1 MGEVVAL
8 PAKDSM
14 TPCEAIGQMTGA
26 GWRQV
31 IGIGVTVDGSL
42 EIINSNM
49 SAERALWLT
58 EWARRWALGL
68 VGSEG

>member
-1 MGEVVAL
+1 MGEIVAL
-8 PAKDSM
+8 PVVDGM
-14 TPCEAIGQMTGA
+14 TAGEAAGQIVGA

-31 IGIGVTVDGSL
+31 IGIGVTVDGNL

-49 SAERALWLT
+49 NAERALWLT

-68 VGSEG
+68 IDGEI

>member
-8 PAKDSM
+8 PVSESM
-14 TPCEAIGQMTGA
+14 TTGEAIGQMSGA

-31 IGIGVTVDGSL
+31 IGIGVTADGSL

-68 VGSEG
+68 LGNEN